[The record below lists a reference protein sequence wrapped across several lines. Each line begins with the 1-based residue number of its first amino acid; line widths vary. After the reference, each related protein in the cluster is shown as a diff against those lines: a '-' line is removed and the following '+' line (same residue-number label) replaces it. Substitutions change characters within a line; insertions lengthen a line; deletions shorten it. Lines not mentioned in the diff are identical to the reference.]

1 MLENEEEGGKGT
13 MEKTLTWRARE
24 RDAFDR
30 SEGKEFKGKTLILGN
45 NYHSIQEYALKN
57 NVKVKEAEI
66 SDTVAVIGMQ
76 SFYHCTGLRNINLEG
91 VSQIRKEAFSG
102 CIRLKEARFSDKLR
116 MLGKYSF
123 SQCKRLEE
131 IKFEG
136 VKLRKLEMGTFQEC
150 ESIEK
155 ICIPKAVSYTHLAH
169 PAIYK
174 NIGRCYTAKRRQSHS
189 SAPYKGKSD
198 ICQTF
203 LLFPIG
209 QDST

>member
-1 MLENEEEGGKGT
+1 MENEEEGGKGT

-30 SEGKEFKGKTLILGN
+30 SEGKEFKGKTLVLGN

-66 SDTVAVIGMQ
+66 SDTVTVIGMQ

-102 CIRLKEARFSDKLR
+102 CIRLKEAKFSDKLW

-123 SQCKRLEE
+123 SQCKRLEA

-136 VKLRKLEMGTFQEC
+136 EKLRKLEKGTFQEC

-155 ICIPKAVSYTHLAH
+155 ICIPKGMESIGDRAFYRCINLHQVIFPEQGLKS
-169 PAIYK
+169 
-174 NIGRCYTAKRRQSHS
+174 IGREAFYWTGIQE
-189 SAPYKGKSD
+189 
-198 ICQTF
+198 IE
-203 LLFPIG
+203 FPDSLEEIG
-209 QDST
+209 